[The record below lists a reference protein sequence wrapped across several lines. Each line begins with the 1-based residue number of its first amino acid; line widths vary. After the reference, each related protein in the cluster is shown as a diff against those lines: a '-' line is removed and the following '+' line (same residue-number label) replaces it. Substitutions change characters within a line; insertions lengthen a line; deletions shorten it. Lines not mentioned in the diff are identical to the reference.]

1 VTVFIVKRGYEPLD
15 ADDGTRVLVDRLWPR
30 GIARDKARIDLW
42 LKDIAPSDALR
53 KRFHGQAEDWEAFRF
68 AYFAELEGAAAQA
81 AARTVLDLAR
91 DGPVTLLYAARDEQ
105 HNNAVAL
112 SAWLERHRKWRPHRA
127 EKAVPAERQKVRAR
141 LRR

>member
-1 VTVFIVKRGYEPLD
+1 MTAFIVKRVYEPPD

-30 GIARDKARIDLW
+30 GIARDRARIDVW

-53 KRFHGQAEDWEAFRF
+53 KRFHRKGEDWEAFRV

-81 AARTVLDLAR
+81 AARTVLELAHN
-91 DGPVTLLYAARDEQ
+91 GPVTLLYAARDEQ

-112 SAWLERHRKWRPHRA
+112 SAWLERHRKERPH
-127 EKAVPAERQKVRAR
+127 PS
-141 LRR
+141 